1 MLRRFVVPFVAFVA
15 PFLLFALYRAIRG
28 PHLSSPDRTNPDRTK
43 LDRTKLDRTKLDR
56 TKLDRSWPLTVLFIA
71 GAVLAAQTFALAALT
86 EPHTTERPHDGL
98 AEEPHP

>member
-28 PHLSSPDRTNPDRTK
+28 PHLSSPDRTNP
-43 LDRTKLDRTKLDR
+43 DRTKLDR